1 MITEGSL
8 DMNKKIAVLYGCNDP
23 YAPFVGVSACSLLE
37 NNKLA
42 DEIDIYVMSDEIS
55 EGNIARLK
63 EQVSGY
69 GAGRTL
75 KVVDSASIIEEFKAT
90 GVPDYRGSYAAFL
103 RLAFE
108 KAVDDS
114 VDRLLYLDSDT
125 LVVGDLSPLFEM
137 DLEDNYIGAVADC
150 LGDMVKPLIGFGKSD
165 FYLNSGVL
173 LINVPVWK
181 RDNITG
187 KIIEMI
193 KEGKLTNPS
202 GGDQEYILYATKDKI
217 KVLDPKYNLQ
227 PFHMKYSNKQYFK
240 AYAREGYYSDSVLE
254 DSINNPVILHTFRY
268 LGRFPFQ
275 KDNIHPAKAEFEK
288 YKDLS
293 QWADMEAQ
301 VKAIPPFIKIEIIL
315 YRILPKTLFLRIFR
329 MVQTMVLKRT
339 IMNF

>member
-1 MITEGSL
+1 
-8 DMNKKIAVLYGCNDP
+8 MNKKISVLYGCNDP
-23 YAPFVGVSACSLLE
+23 YAPFVGVSICSLLE

-42 DEIDIYVMSDEIS
+42 DEIDIYVMSDGIS
-55 EGNIARLK
+55 EDNILRIK
-63 EQVSGY
+63 KQIQSY
-69 GAGRTL
+69 GAGRYL
-75 KVVDSASIIEEFKAT
+75 KIVDSASIIEGFKAT

-108 KAVDDS
+108 QAVGEE
-114 VDRLLYLDSDT
+114 VDKLLYLDSDT
-125 LVVGDLSPLFEM
+125 LVVGDLLPLFEI
-137 DLEDNYIGAVADC
+137 DLGDNYIGAVADC
-150 LGDMVKPLIGFGKSD
+150 LGDMVKPLIGFEKGD

-181 RDNITG
+181 RDNITR
-187 KIIEMI
+187 KIIDMI

-227 PFHMKYSNKQYFK
+227 PFHMGYSNKQYFK
-240 AYAREGYYSDSVLE
+240 VYAKEGYYSEGVLE
-254 DSINNPVILHTFRY
+254 NSVNNPVILHTFRY
-268 LGRFPFQ
+268 LGRFPFH
-275 KDNIHPAKAEFEK
+275 KNNIHPAKTEFEK

-293 QWADMEAQ
+293 QWADMESPT
-301 VKAIPPFIKIEIIL
+301 KEIPLFIKAEIAL
-315 YRILPKTLFLRIFR
+315 YHILPRVLFLKIFR

>member
-1 MITEGSL
+1 MS
-8 DMNKKIAVLYGCNDP
+8 KKISVLYGCNDP
-23 YAPFVGVSACSLLE
+23 YAPFVGVSICSLLE
-37 NNKLA
+37 NNKKSN
-42 DEIDIYVMSDEIS
+42 EIDIYVMSDEIS
-55 EGNIARLK
+55 EDNISRLK
-63 EQVSGY
+63 KQVQSY
-69 GAGRTL
+69 GVGRTI
-75 KVVDSASIIEEFKAT
+75 KVVDSVSIIEEFKAT

-108 KAVDDS
+108 KAVDES

-125 LVVGDLSPLFEM
+125 IVVGDLSPLFEM
-137 DLEDNYIGAVADC
+137 DLGDNCIGAVADC
-150 LGDMVKPLIGFGKSD
+150 LGDMVKPLIDFEKND

-173 LINVPVWK
+173 LINVPAWK

-227 PFHMKYSNKQYFK
+227 PFHMEYSNKQYFK
-240 AYAREGYYSDSVLE
+240 VYAQEGYYSEPVLE

-268 LGRFPFQ
+268 LGRFPFH

-288 YKDLS
+288 YKALS

-301 VKAIPPFIKIEIIL
+301 IKEIPLFIKFEIVL